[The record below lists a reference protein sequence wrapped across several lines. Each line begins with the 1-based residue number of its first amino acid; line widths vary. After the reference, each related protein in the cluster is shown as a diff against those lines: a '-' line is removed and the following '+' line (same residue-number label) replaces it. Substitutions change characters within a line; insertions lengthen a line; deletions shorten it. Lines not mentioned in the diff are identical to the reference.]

1 MTTAPKKVYDK
12 SKNMPLKGATF
23 YMNQMQ
29 LILQIIAS
37 CDEALRDAFLR
48 RMDAAVLI
56 AKNKM
61 EQGDA
66 IFNPA
71 QEEAVLRQI
80 TFDLAPDLR
89 LRAESL
95 WRNLTRMNRGRQYRY
110 FITNAP
116 DLKLIHEPDM
126 RKDMPAGKILCAAR
140 DAAAIEAACGMPTI
154 PCESSY
160 DALPRLLDGDAEY
173 AALVEQK
180 EQVLRCQ
187 PFLASFR
194 FQRLCVLLFW
204 KKFVGMHL

>member
-1 MTTAPKKVYDK
+1 
-12 SKNMPLKGATF
+12 
-23 YMNQMQ
+23 MNQMQ

-140 DAAAIEAACGMPTI
+140 DAAAIEA
-154 PCESSY
+154 Y
-160 DALPRLLDGDAEY
+160 
-173 AALVEQK
+173 
-180 EQVLRCQ
+180 LRAQ
-187 PFLASFR
+187 SLFPDTTVR
-194 FQRLCVLLFW
+194 YYGLCYQNLGLHYL
-204 KKFVGMHL
+204 KKNM